1 MRFAP
6 QRTAPLALLGAGS
19 FFSACVAALCV
30 WRLVRPPLDWSAA
43 LALLGL
49 CATAIL
55 LPLLVAR
62 IRLLLG
68 ATYEIEPRAI
78 SIRWGRRL
86 EIVPLSSVEV
96 IHSGR
101 GIPAAVRLA
110 AGGWTRFTYRQKEFE
125 GLGRVECFVSQTGA
139 NLILVSTPISNFLLS
154 PADPL
159 GFAEAFRQGTE
170 HGTAERVSPQSIR
183 PVTLADRLLQ
193 DRLAMPLI
201 ALGLVALLGLAM
213 FLIWIQPALAGAVP
227 FAFDPSGR
235 PASPGSPA
243 RLLLLPGA
251 GALTWIL
258 DVLLG
263 LLAFD
268 RSDRAAALTL
278 WLVGIF
284 LVLGLWVGVLSLIA
298 AR

>member
-1 MRFAP
+1 M
-6 QRTAPLALLGAGS
+6 
-19 FFSACVAALCV
+19 
-30 WRLVRPPLDWSAA
+30 RPPLDWSAA

-49 CATAIL
+49 CATASL
-55 LPLLVAR
+55 VPLLLAR

-68 ATYEIEPRAI
+68 AAYEIEPRAI
-78 SIRWGRRL
+78 SIHWGRRL
-86 EIVPLSSVEV
+86 EVVPLSSIEV
-96 IHSGR
+96 IRTGR

-110 AGGWTRFTYRQKEFE
+110 AGGWTSFTYRQREFE
-125 GLGRVECFVSQTGA
+125 GLGRVEYFVSQTGP
-139 NLILVSTPISNFLLS
+139 NLILVSTPFSSFLLS

-170 HGTAERVSPQSIR
+170 HGTAEKVSPQSIR
-183 PVTLADRLLQ
+183 PVTLSDRLLQ
-193 DRLAMPLI
+193 DRLAMLLI
-201 ALGLVALLGLAM
+201 ALGFVALLGLAM
-213 FLIWIQPALAGAVP
+213 FLISIQPALLGAVP
-227 FAFDPSGR
+227 FGFDPSGR
-235 PASPGSPA
+235 PASLGSA
-243 RLLLLPGA
+243 TRLLLLPGA
-251 GALTWIL
+251 GALTWTL

-284 LVLGLWVGVLSLIA
+284 LVLGLWVGVLSLLA